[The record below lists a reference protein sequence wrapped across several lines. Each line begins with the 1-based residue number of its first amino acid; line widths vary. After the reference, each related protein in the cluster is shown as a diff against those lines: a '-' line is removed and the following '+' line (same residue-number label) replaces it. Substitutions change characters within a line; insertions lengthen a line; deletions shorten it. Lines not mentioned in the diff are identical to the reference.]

1 MSLDTVLK
9 IGKALRTSKGSLRH
23 FKYVKPC
30 PKDKDGEYLPTCVSI
45 PIKEDFSIDWNGI
58 KPLHENKRD
67 QLYYLTFKT
76 SDGDSSVKYLFG
88 DIYYGMTATLKKD
101 KSIEKKERGFYKLGD
116 PNGRAAQQKNSFQR
130 GQSSFEELLKKYDKK
145 PLVEFRNSINE
156 NYDVLEKVLSSI
168 SAVQEFLSEGNE
180 LSFIDFLND
189 GDAIFNATFKNV
201 YEKTS
206 RQALNK
212 LGIKSEFS
220 DLTNEEKEQLIKFD
234 NGDLFIHFEFPQ
246 EKHWYQFEH
255 EFDIISGKIL
265 EDFVEKSSNG
275 VVLKKTLY
283 KTLCSGDLK
292 NDWQFPAFTPENKHK
307 SKAFTDEE
315 IKDLFYAIDYSSRGR
330 TIQGT
335 DFKIIILPKGKNL
348 TAEHFEEFVQ
358 KRDEERLKKNNQSQD
373 DDEPLFNFFERED
386 EDEITSFDLVFCK
399 KGGTSSPD
407 VDLLEISGIE
417 KSKIRF
423 TKQRLEKISSEIEQ
437 KRKTFLRT
445 VKDLYPFKLEY
456 SFRNILGN
464 PQFDQKS
471 KKVSIKTNPKY
482 QSHIL
487 KVLPLIY
494 TDNYYHDQVLLPAFI
509 RNTEYSIRN
518 GDNKFNLLKFDL
530 EYLLKIQKIQNSKND
545 TFMKITNSGSYQVG
559 LLLGSLAKNL
569 SLEIKSF
576 EKNYVGNLSR
586 RLSNL
591 EDFIKLKNDIEQ
603 KLIMHDKSK
612 FTFKTSFELSQKVKD
627 FEGRY
632 DKDECAFGF
641 LESYFKPIFKTE
653 TTPKN

>member
-168 SAVQEFLSEGNE
+168 SAVQEFLSESSE

-189 GDAIFNATFKNV
+189 DDAIFDATFKNV

-292 NDWQFPAFTPENKHK
+292 NDWQFPGFTPENKHK

-423 TKQRLEKISSEIEQ
+423 TKQRLEKISSEIEL
-437 KRKTFLRT
+437 KRKTFLRI

-471 KKVSIKTNPKY
+471 KKVSIKANPKY